1 LQPDRLREA
10 VDEEADMKRA
20 PIIIGIAGGTGSGKT
35 SVALKLKSHF
45 PYERVELI
53 HHDSYYHD
61 NSHLGMSDRER
72 INYDH
77 PEAFETDLLLAHLD
91 ALSAGEEI
99 LQPRYDYESHSRLKE
114 GTPIMDA
121 NIVLLEGILVLEH
134 EALRRRMDIRIYI
147 DADADERFIRRLH
160 RDIRN
165 RERSVESIIHQ
176 YQETVRPMHL
186 RFVEPSKRYA
196 DLIVPE
202 GAQNEVAI
210 DLLVAKIRDVLAG
223 NGQQKREG
231 VE

>member
-1 LQPDRLREA
+1 MR
-10 VDEEADMKRA
+10 RA
-20 PIIIGIAGGTGSGKT
+20 PIILGIAGGTGSGKT

-61 NSHLGMSDRER
+61 NSHLSMADRER

-77 PEAFETDLLLAHLD
+77 PEAFETDLLIAHLD
-91 ALSAGEEI
+91 ALRDGGEI
-99 LQPRYDYESHSRLKE
+99 VQPRYDYETHSRLAE
-114 GTPIMDA
+114 GTPIADA
-121 NIVLLEGILVLEH
+121 DILLLEGILVLEH

-147 DADADERFIRRLH
+147 DADPDERFIRRLQ

-165 RERSVESIIHQ
+165 RERTVESIVQQ
-176 YQETVRPMHL
+176 YQQTVRPMHL

-202 GAQNEVAI
+202 GAENEVAI
-210 DLLVAKIRDVLAG
+210 DLLVAKIRDELASRAG
-223 NGQQKREG
+223 EDRG
-231 VE
+231 